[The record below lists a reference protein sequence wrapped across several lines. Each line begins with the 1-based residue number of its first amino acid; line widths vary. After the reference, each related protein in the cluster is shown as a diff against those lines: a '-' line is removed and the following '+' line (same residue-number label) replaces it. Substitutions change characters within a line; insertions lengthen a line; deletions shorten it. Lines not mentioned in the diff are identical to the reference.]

1 MNRIDRLFKNKSGEI
16 LSIYITAG
24 YPALNDTNTLIESL
38 ARHGA
43 DMIEIG
49 IPFSDPLADGPIIQQ
64 SSQIALSNGMS
75 LELLFDQLKDI
86 RQKVDIPLV
95 MMGYFNPV
103 LKMGMEVF
111 LEKCQKTGIDGVII
125 PDLPPG
131 EYASVYRDQFQS
143 VGLYHPLLITP
154 HTEEGRI
161 DWIAGLST
169 GFIYLV
175 ADSATTGSKSSLGR
189 HQLEYFKR
197 IQNMELPIPSL
208 IGFGISNHETFKT
221 ACGFARGTIIGS
233 AFIKA
238 IDPEKSETLDQNV
251 AHFIKGIVGEQ

>member
-1 MNRIDRLFKNKSGEI
+1 MNRIDRLFTNKSGEI

-24 YPALNDTNTLIESL
+24 FPDLNDTTTLIESL
-38 ARHGA
+38 ASHGA
-43 DMIEIG
+43 DMVEIG

-64 SSQIALSNGMS
+64 SSQVALGNGMS
-75 LELLFDQLKDI
+75 LELLFDQLDDI

-95 MMGYFNPV
+95 LMGYLNPV
-103 LKMGMEVF
+103 LQMGMEIF
-111 LEKCQKTGIDGVII
+111 LERCQRSGIDGVII

-131 EYASVYRDQFQS
+131 EYALVYRDQFQS
-143 VGLYHPLLITP
+143 HGIYHPLLITP
-154 HTEEGRI
+154 QTEEERI
-161 DWIAGLST
+161 NWIAGLST

-175 ADSATTGSKSSLGR
+175 ADSATTGSKSSLGG

-197 IQNMELPIPSL
+197 IQNMELPVPSL

-238 IDPEKSETLDQNV
+238 IAQKNGDTLDQRV
-251 AHFIKGIVGEQ
+251 AHFINGIKGER

>member
-24 YPALNDTNTLIESL
+24 YPDLNDTSTLIESL
-38 ARHGA
+38 ARNGA

-64 SSQIALSNGMS
+64 SSQVALGNGMS
-75 LELLFDQLKDI
+75 LELLFDQLRDI

-95 MMGYFNPV
+95 LMGYLNPV
-103 LKMGMEVF
+103 LKMGMDAF
-111 LEKCQKTGIDGVII
+111 LEKCQLAGIDGVII

-131 EYASVYRDQFQS
+131 EYASVYQARFQS
-143 VGLYHPLLITP
+143 YGIYHPLLITP
-154 HTEEGRI
+154 HTEPERI

-175 ADSATTGSKSSLGR
+175 ADSATTGSKSSLGK
-189 HQLEYFKR
+189 HQLEYFER
-197 IQNMELPIPSL
+197 IQNMKLPVPSL
-208 IGFGISNHETFKT
+208 IGFGISNQKTFRT
-221 ACGFARGTIIGS
+221 ACAYAHGTIIGS

-238 IDPEKSETLDQNV
+238 IGQEKSEMLNQRV
-251 AHFIKGIVGEQ
+251 ADFIKGILGYG

>member
-24 YPALNDTNTLIESL
+24 YPDLNDTTTLIESL

-43 DMIEIG
+43 DMVEIG
-49 IPFSDPLADGPIIQQ
+49 IPFSDPLADGPIIQK
-64 SSQIALSNGMS
+64 SSQIALGNGMS
-75 LELLFDQLKDI
+75 LELLFDQMKDI

-95 MMGYFNPV
+95 MMGYLNPV

-111 LEKCQKTGIDGVII
+111 LKKCKKSGIDGVII

-131 EYASVYRDQFQS
+131 EYSSVYRDQFQS
-143 VGLYHPLLITP
+143 HGIYHPLLITP

-175 ADSATTGSKSSLGR
+175 ADSATTGSKSSLGG

-197 IQNMELPIPSL
+197 IQNMELPVPSL

-238 IDPEKSETLDQNV
+238 IDPEKSETLDQRV
-251 AHFIKGIVGEQ
+251 AHFIKGIKGDR